1 MAGDSDLGQK
11 FVLLNSRRAALKL
24 ENSLASEAYVYGTVE
39 EGLSLVRMR
48 VPLSLLVTLLAER
61 NKQ

>member
-11 FVLLNSRRAALKL
+11 FVHLNSRRAALKL